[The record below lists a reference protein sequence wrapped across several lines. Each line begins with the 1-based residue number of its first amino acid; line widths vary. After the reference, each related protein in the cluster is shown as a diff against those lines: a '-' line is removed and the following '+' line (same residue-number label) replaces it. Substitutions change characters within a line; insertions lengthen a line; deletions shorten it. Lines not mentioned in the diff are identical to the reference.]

1 MDAEVLSGRTVVYEL
16 LTGENS
22 HRFAKQF
29 NMDADA
35 NGLAKVRNLVCQ
47 KS

>member
-1 MDAEVLSGRTVVYEL
+1 MDAEILSGRTVVYEL

-22 HRFAKQF
+22 HKSANQF
-29 NMDADA
+29 SMDADA
-35 NGLAKVRNLVCQ
+35 NGLAKVRNLVFQ